1 VVKCRKISAEYGVGV
16 IFS

>member
-1 VVKCRKISAEYGVGV
+1 VKCRKISAEYGVGV